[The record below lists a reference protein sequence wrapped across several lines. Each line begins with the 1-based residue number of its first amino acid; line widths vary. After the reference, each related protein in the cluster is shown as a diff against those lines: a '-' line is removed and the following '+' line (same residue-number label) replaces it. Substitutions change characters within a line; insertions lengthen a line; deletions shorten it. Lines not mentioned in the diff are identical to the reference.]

1 MLHAQPKL
9 DLAGDREHP
18 EDCLKI
24 YLNHVTASN
33 PVFAQHKYMTMIIIV
48 FMS

>member
-24 YLNHVTASN
+24 YLDPVTASN
-33 PVFAQHKYMTMIIIV
+33 PVFAQHKYMMIIIV
-48 FMS
+48 LMS